1 MTPLVIDIIYI
12 VLALGLLAGG
22 WQQGFVKAAG
32 SLVAFVV
39 STVVSVWGI
48 TFLQSTFG
56 WNALGNPVTVL
67 VLFLVLTLAIS
78 KLLGLFVWA
87 LDALRQLLSFIPLV
101 GILNSFGGLLIGA
114 VQVLF
119 ATAFLGWVIT
129 MLPAEQRQRIP
140 EGSQAHIWSQTVYQ
154 KTFGQFSYDS
164 TSH

>member
-39 STVVSVWGI
+39 STVISVWGI
-48 TFLQSTFG
+48 TFLQQTFG
-56 WNALGNPVTVL
+56 WNALGNPITVL
-67 VLFLVLTLAIS
+67 VLFLMLTLVIS

-114 VQVLF
+114 VQVLL
-119 ATAFLGWVIT
+119 ATAFLGWAIIS
-129 MLPAEQRQRIP
+129 LPADQRARIP
-140 EGSQAHIWSQTVYQ
+140 DGSQALTWSQTVYQ
-154 KTFGQFSYDS
+154 KTFSRL
-164 TSH
+164 